1 VADLAE
7 RLDFDTNQNSTD
19 VILPIRPYGDLP
31 PLFCVHPGGGLSW
44 SYSRLL
50 QYIRADYPIY
60 GLQARSLNQPEILPE
75 RLQEMVA
82 DYLGEIR
89 AIQPTGPYHLLGWS
103 FGGIVAYSL
112 ANHLQLL
119 GEQVGLLVLLDAYP
133 PDPELPHNI
142 PDEQNVTQEFLKGL
156 LEELGYDPAL
166 LREGP
171 MQISRL
177 KELLRRKENV
187 YSNLEDRYFN
197 AIPRILT
204 NNVRLADSFVP
215 EAFDG
220 DLLFFA
226 AVEDNPAPRM
236 AAWKPHVRGQVI
248 LHQIACRHT
257 QMMEPIHLA
266 EIGRVLT
273 TELDKWC
280 KRPIPK
286 KSNKIRQASDPYLD

>member
-1 VADLAE
+1 
-7 RLDFDTNQNSTD
+7 
-19 VILPIRPYGDLP
+19 
-31 PLFCVHPGGGLSW
+31 
-44 SYSRLL
+44 
-50 QYIRADYPIY
+50 
-60 GLQARSLNQPEILPE
+60 
-75 RLQEMVA
+75 MVA

-89 AIQPTGPYHLLGWS
+89 AIQPAGPYHLLGWS

-112 ANHLQLL
+112 ASHLQLL

-133 PDPELPHNI
+133 PDPELPHYI
-142 PDEQNVTQEFLKGL
+142 PDEQEVTQELLKGL

-187 YSNLEDRYFN
+187 YSNLEDQYFN
-197 AIPRILT
+197 AIPRILR

-215 EAFDG
+215 EPFDG

-226 AVEDNPAPRM
+226 AVEDNPAPRT
-236 AAWKPHVRGQVI
+236 AAWKAHVRGQVI
-248 LHQIACRHT
+248 LHEIACRHT
-257 QMMEPIHLA
+257 QMMQPVHLA
-266 EIGRVLT
+266 EIGRVLA

-280 KRPIPK
+280 KRPIRRNRTK
-286 KSNKIRQASDPYLD
+286 FDRRRIHT